1 MTAILGINLNHP
13 DASAAL
19 ILDGKVVAAVAE
31 ERFGQRIKHDP
42 SFPGHAI
49 RWVLAAGGILPKELD
64 FIAVAR
70 DPSQSRNAR
79 ISYVL
84 RHPFTGGMAAW
95 EHLRRARTDL
105 GIGEQVAIA
114 CEQAPDS
121 LKARVVNVEHH
132 LAHIASSYY
141 CSPFDGLAAG
151 FSYDGSGD
159 FVGAMAARCEGTR
172 IEILDRVHLPD
183 SLGFFYTA
191 CCQFI
196 GFDDF
201 GEEYKVMGLAPY
213 GNDCFVEIMRELVE
227 TPQDGWFRLT
237 KGYFGMHRGGEIGK
251 MDERNRM
258 AMLRLYTDKW
268 RERLGAPR
276 QRGEELTQRDKD
288 IARSCQVRFEEV
300 ALHCFERLHRL
311 VPSDRIAYAG
321 GCALNGVMNARL
333 LRDTPFKQ
341 AYMQPAS
348 SDDGLCVGAGL
359 WTWHNVAGGRERFH
373 MSHAYWG
380 PAHGDDAMR
389 RTAEAAGMPM
399 RELPYELVPKAVAFL
414 LHAGLVTGWYQGRSE
429 WGPRALGNRSIVA
442 DPTRANMKDL
452 INAKIKRRES
462 FRPFAPSILR
472 EAVSTYFEQDI
483 FSPFMMHVVK
493 IRPEWRER
501 LPAIAHVD
509 GTGRLQSIER
519 DTNSLYYDLI
529 KSFGQLSG
537 VPIVLNTSFNEN
549 EPIVD
554 TPDQA
559 MSCFLRTG
567 LDALCLGRHLLVK
580 PEHEALLA
588 AACSDQAM
596 PATTMVGA

>member
-31 ERFGQRIKHDP
+31 ERFGKRIKHDP
-42 SFPGHAI
+42 SFPEHAI

-70 DPSQSRNAR
+70 DPSQSRGAR

-114 CEQAPDS
+114 CTQAPDS

-141 CSPFDGLAAG
+141 CSPFDGLTAG

-213 GNDCFVEIMRELVE
+213 GNENFVEIMRELVE
-227 TPQDGWFRLT
+227 TPPDGWFRLT
-237 KGYFGMHRGGEIGK
+237 EGYFGMHRGGEIGK

-258 AMLRLYTDKW
+258 AMLRLYTEKW
-268 RERLGAPR
+268 RDKLGAPR
-276 QRGEELTQRDKD
+276 RRGDELTQRDKD

-300 ALHCFERLHRL
+300 ALHCFERLHGL

-333 LRDTPFKQ
+333 LRDTPFKH

-380 PAHGDDAMR
+380 PAHGDDVLR
-389 RTAEAAGMPM
+389 HTAEAAGMPM
-399 RELPYELVPKAVAFL
+399 RELPYEQVPKAVAFL

-519 DTNSLYYDLI
+519 DTNPLYYDLI

-567 LDALCLGRHLLVK
+567 LDALCLGRHILVK

-588 AACSDQAM
+588 AACSDQA
-596 PATTMVGA
+596 ASTTTMVGA